1 MKRKSVNK
9 GFTLI
14 ELLIVVAIIGIIVAI
29 AIPNLLNAIQR
40 AKQKRSM
47 ADMRSAGTA
56 AEAYAVDFNHYPAA
70 AAVSYPSGITALP
83 STTFGTASGT
93 FGHQVSPTYIRVL
106 PLVDGWQSFFVYGT
120 GTTTQQHYVI
130 ASARQERVVRRPDHG
145 ERRDDELQRRH
156 HLRGRPVPQ
165 LPGGRTAVIV
175 LPLCPD
181 REPPRG
187 GSFLFRA

>member
-1 MKRKSVNK
+1 MRTRKDK

-93 FGHQVSPTYIRVL
+93 FGYQVSPTYIRVL

-130 ASARQERVVRRPDHG
+130 ASAG
-145 ERRDDELQRRH
+145 KN
-156 HLRGRPVPQ
+156 
-165 LPGGRTAVIV
+165 
-175 LPLCPD
+175 
-181 REPPRG
+181 
-187 GSFLFRA
+187 GSFDGLITTNAETTNFNNDIIFADGQFLNYPAGAQR